1 MKSLFVRIFLSFWVA
16 MTLIGA
22 AFAVIYATTVPE
34 WRVER
39 IRSLAADTIRLRGL
53 EALDRLRAGGPAAAE
68 AVLARLE
75 ERTRLR
81 AALIVEGR
89 VVGTLPVPVAASLA
103 SEAGASGEPR
113 RHITEEA
120 NTFAEPLPGGAVVV
134 GTDLRTSRLVKYLSP
149 DTLALRLIVIA
160 LVAGVICYIL
170 ARHLTE
176 RLRRLRAGAQRL
188 AAGDLSTR
196 IGPELAGMEDEAAA
210 LGRDLDRMTERIEG
224 LLAGQH
230 RLLRDVS
237 HELRSPLARLG
248 VALALARQKA
258 GPEAAGPLDRIER
271 EVERLGQ
278 LIGEVLTLT
287 RLEEADRPIDLAP
300 VDLTVIVAAVVAD
313 ADFEAGGQ
321 GRRVTLAVAD
331 PCTVRGAEELLR
343 RAIENVLRNAVRF
356 TAEATTVE
364 VRVTAAGDDA
374 RVEVRDH
381 GQGVPEAHLAA
392 IFQPFHRV
400 GDSRDRGSGG
410 TGIGLAISARAVA
423 LHGGSVAAT
432 NASGGGLRVT
442 LTLPRASQ
450 PAA

>member
-39 IRSLAADTIRLRGL
+39 IRSLAADSIRLRGQ
-53 EALDRLRAGGPAAAE
+53 EALEQLRAGGPAAAE
-68 AVLARLE
+68 AVLGRLE

-81 AALIVEGR
+81 AALVVDGR
-89 VVGTLPVPVAASLA
+89 VIGTLPVPVAASLA
-103 SEAGASGEPR
+103 SEAGAAGEPR
-113 RHITEEA
+113 RHLTEEA
-120 NTFAEPLPGGAVVV
+120 YTFAEPLPGGAVVV
-134 GTDLRTSRLVKYLSP
+134 GTDLRTSRLLKYVSP
-149 DTLALRLIVIA
+149 DTLALRLVIIA

-258 GPEAAGPLDRIER
+258 GPDAAGPLDRIER

-300 VDLTVIVAAVVAD
+300 VDLTAIVAAVVAD
-313 ADFEAGGQ
+313 ADFEASGQ

-364 VRVTAAGDDA
+364 VRVTAADGDA
-374 RVEVRDH
+374 QVEVRDH

-423 LHGGSVAAT
+423 LHGGSVAAA